1 MGKRMVLTT
10 RMNVLTG
17 ALCLFG
23 LLPSLQG
30 CSQSD
35 QATPPAGA
43 ASGQA
48 SAPAGQPPSDGQ
60 GVGIAFQ
67 SEPDPPSAGDNT
79 FDVVVT
85 GPDGSPVTDAT
96 VSAVFSMPAMPSM
109 NMPAMR
115 TEAPLTH
122 QGAGRYRGTGQLS
135 MSGTWNVI
143 ITASRGT
150 EEIGRRTFSVI
161 AK

>member
-1 MGKRMVLTT
+1 MTIRMYVA
-10 RMNVLTG
+10 TG

-23 LLPSLQG
+23 LFPSLQG
-30 CSQSD
+30 CSRSD
-35 QATPPAGA
+35 QAAPGGATP
-43 ASGQA
+43 GQA
-48 SAPAGQPPSDGQ
+48 SAPAGQPASDGQ
-60 GVGIAFQ
+60 GVAIEFR
-67 SEPDPPSAGDNT
+67 SDPNPPVSGDNT
-79 FDVVVT
+79 FEVVVT
-85 GPDGSPVTDAT
+85 EPNGSPVTDAT
-96 VSAVFSMPAMPSM
+96 VEAVFSMAAMPSM

-122 QGAGRYRGTGQLS
+122 QGSGRYRGTGQLS

-143 ITASRGT
+143 ITASRGA